1 MILNKIRIVNY
12 KSIKDVSIDVKKV
25 ENSYTTIFVGLNE
38 TGKSNFLNAI
48 GFISSENKNV
58 SFDDYKNRSY
68 ENFNRIEKYFIFSFD
83 KEDWKNNIKNKIQA
97 SKEIID
103 AIILD
108 GIYQYT
114 FLEKGKQNFETE
126 YHIKYQTIE
135 DNLLNNLSFKK
146 VNKTN
151 NNTDQEYEYTI
162 KYTSEVSDNIQIKN
176 GQTEN
181 TANIVVT
188 NSDFEL
194 LTKEKFQY
202 ILDDIF
208 KDFFSECNLTFSKWE
223 YKPEYLITQTIDLNT
238 FKTKPESCYP
248 LKNIFALA
256 GYNDQ
261 KKIEDK
267 INSIS
272 NKQTE
277 ILKLQ
282 IQLTKALTNY
292 VKQVWKECHL
302 NLEIRIQDT
311 MKLEVFIKDNG
322 NDENYFFMVDRSDG
336 AKHFLSLILSISVA
350 NKTDTLKNNII
361 SIDEPEVHMHPSG
374 IRYIK
379 DELLK
384 IGQNNYVFVAT
395 HSQFIIDNK
404 HKERHYIVTKKKN
417 DTEIKQWDKT
427 KEIADDEV
435 LNQAFGINVLNDL
448 LSPYKILVE
457 GASDCKIIKKALNV
471 LLPNNSINFTNG
483 YGSNIVQVASCLKY
497 YNVDILT
504 ILDSDEQGI
513 CYKEKVLKI
522 GTPYNST
529 NVKDISMF
537 VDDFVSN
544 GTIEDTMDPN
554 YIVNCFKENIKTII
568 WDNFNYDKEKP
579 IINQIKGYILQKDQN
594 IGNLDEVIKDIKEK
608 IAENFNVKEKDLKGK
623 NPKLE
628 TLCNK
633 ILEYFKLNK
642 K

>member
-12 KSIKDVSIDVKKV
+12 KSIKDVSVDVKKV
-25 ENSYTTIFVGLNE
+25 DDSYTTIFVGLNE

-48 GFISSENKNV
+48 GFINSENQNI

-68 ENFNRIEKYFIFSFD
+68 ENFNRIEKYFTFSFD
-83 KEDWKNNIKNKIQA
+83 KEEWKDFIKNKIQA

-108 GIYQYT
+108 SIYQYT
-114 FLEKGKQNFETE
+114 FLEKGAQKFETE
-126 YHIKYQTIE
+126 YHVQYKNIE
-135 DNLLNNLSFKK
+135 DSLLSKLSFKK
-146 VNKTN
+146 VI
-151 NNTDQEYEYTI
+151 NTDKDQKYEYTI
-162 KYTSEVSDNIQIKN
+162 KYTSEVSDTVQIKN

-181 TANIVVT
+181 TTNIVVT
-188 NSDFEL
+188 NYDFEL

-223 YKPEYLITQTIDLNT
+223 YKPEYLITQTIDLNN
-238 FKTKPESCYP
+238 FKIKPESCYP

-256 GYNDQ
+256 GYKNQ
-261 KKIEDK
+261 KEIEEK

-272 NKQTE
+272 NKKIE
-277 ILKLQ
+277 ILRLQ
-282 IQLTKALTNY
+282 TQLTKVLTNY
-292 VKQVWKECHL
+292 VKQVWEECSL
-302 NLEIRIQDT
+302 NFDIIIQDT
-311 MKLEVFIKDNG
+311 MKLDVFIKDSG

-350 NKTDTLKNNII
+350 NKTDILKNNII

-384 IGQNNYVFVAT
+384 IGWNNYVFVAT

-427 KEIADDEV
+427 KEMADDEV
-435 LNQAFGINVLNDL
+435 LNQAFGINVLKDL

-471 LLPNNSINFTNG
+471 LLPNNSINLTNG

-522 GTPYNST
+522 GAPYNST

-579 IINQIKGYILQKDQN
+579 IINQIKVYIQKDQN
-594 IGNLDEVIKDIKEK
+594 IENLDEVIKDIKEK

>member
-12 KSIKDVSIDVKKV
+12 KSIKDVSVDIKKV
-25 ENSYTTIFVGLNE
+25 DDSYTTIFVGLNE

-48 GFISSENKNV
+48 GFINSENQNIN
-58 SFDDYKNRSY
+58 FDDYKNRSY
-68 ENFNRIEKYFIFSFD
+68 EKFNRIEKYFTFSFD
-83 KEDWKNNIKNKIQA
+83 KEDWKDTIKNKIQA

-108 GIYQYT
+108 GICQYT
-114 FLEKGKQNFETE
+114 FLEKGTQKFETE
-126 YHIKYQTIE
+126 YHVKYQNIA
-135 DNLLNNLSFKK
+135 DSLLSKLSFKK
-146 VNKTN
+146 VIKTDE
-151 NNTDQEYEYTI
+151 DQKYEYTI
-162 KYTSEVSDNIQIKN
+162 KYTSEVSDTVQIKN

-181 TANIVVT
+181 TTNIAVT

-194 LTKEKFQY
+194 LTKDNFQH
-202 ILDDIF
+202 ILDDLF
-208 KDFFSECNLTFSKWE
+208 KDFFLECNLTFSKWE

-256 GYNDQ
+256 GYNNQ

-292 VKQVWKECHL
+292 VKQVWKECLL
-302 NLEIRIQDT
+302 NFEIRIQDT
-311 MKLEVFIKDNG
+311 MKLEVFIKDKG

-350 NKTDTLKNNII
+350 NKTDILRNNII

-379 DELLK
+379 EELLK
-384 IGQNNYVFVAT
+384 IGMNNYLFVAT

-404 HKERHYIVTKKKN
+404 NKERHYIVSKKNN

-427 KEIADDEV
+427 KEMADDEV
-435 LNQAFGINVLNDL
+435 LNQAFGLNVLNDL
-448 LSPYKILVE
+448 LSPHKILVE
-457 GASDCKIIKKALNV
+457 GASDCKIIKKALNI
-471 LLPNNSINFTNG
+471 LLTKNDIVMTNG
-483 YGSNIVQVASCLKY
+483 HGSNIIQVASYLKY

-504 ILDSDEQGI
+504 ILDSDQQGI
-513 CYKEKVLKI
+513 GYKEKILKI
-522 GTPYNST
+522 GEPYNNN
-529 NVKDISMF
+529 NVKDISLLIDNF
-537 VDDFVSN
+537 VPN
-544 GTIEDTMDPN
+544 GTIEDAMDSN
-554 YIVNCFKENIKTII
+554 YIISCFKENIKTVI
-568 WDNFNYDKEKP
+568 WDNFDYDKEKP
-579 IINQIKGYILQKDQN
+579 IINQIRVYILQHDQTIEN
-594 IGNLDEVIKDIKEK
+594 IDEVIKNVKEK
-608 IAENFNVKEKDLKGK
+608 IAENFNIKGKDLKEK
-623 NPKLE
+623 NPKLGI
-628 TLCNK
+628 LCNK
-633 ILEYFKLNK
+633 ILEHFGLKSK
-642 K
+642 

>member
-12 KSIKDVSIDVKKV
+12 KSIKDVSVDVKKV
-25 ENSYTTIFVGLNE
+25 DDSYTTIFVGLNE

-48 GFISSENKNV
+48 GFINSENQNI

-68 ENFNRIEKYFIFSFD
+68 ENFNRIEKYFTFSFD
-83 KEDWKNNIKNKIQA
+83 KEEWKDLIKNKIQA

-108 GIYQYT
+108 SIYQYT
-114 FLEKGKQNFETE
+114 FLEKGAQKFETE
-126 YHIKYQTIE
+126 YHVQYKNIE
-135 DNLLNNLSFKK
+135 DSLLSKLSFKK
-146 VNKTN
+146 VI
-151 NNTDQEYEYTI
+151 NTDKDQKYEYTI
-162 KYTSEVSDNIQIKN
+162 KYTSEVSDTVQIKN

-181 TANIVVT
+181 TTNIVVT
-188 NSDFEL
+188 NYDFEL

-223 YKPEYLITQTIDLNT
+223 YKPEYLITQTIDLNN
-238 FKTKPESCYP
+238 FKIKPESCYP

-256 GYNDQ
+256 GYKNQ
-261 KKIEDK
+261 KEIEEK

-272 NKQTE
+272 NKKIE
-277 ILKLQ
+277 ILRLQ
-282 IQLTKALTNY
+282 TQLTKVLTNY
-292 VKQVWKECHL
+292 VKQVWEECSL
-302 NLEIRIQDT
+302 NFDIIIQDT
-311 MKLEVFIKDNG
+311 MKLDVFIKDSG

-350 NKTDTLKNNII
+350 NKTDILKNNII

-384 IGQNNYVFVAT
+384 IGWNNYVFVAT

-427 KEIADDEV
+427 KEMADDEV
-435 LNQAFGINVLNDL
+435 LNQAFGINVLKDL

-471 LLPNNSINFTNG
+471 LLPNNSINLTNG

-522 GTPYNST
+522 GAPYNST

-594 IGNLDEVIKDIKEK
+594 IENLDEVIKDIKEK
-608 IAENFNVKEKDLKGK
+608 IAEKLNITKKSLQDK

-633 ILEYFKLNK
+633 ILEYFNLK